1 MENALIF
8 LPRVFVAH
16 FIVGLRRT
24 MYPNLYY
31 AFSDLFHWAPQWLR
45 FINSFGFFVALSFVG
60 AALTL
65 TSELIRKEREGL
77 LQSREEI
84 VLIGKPASL
93 TELLLNFILG
103 FILGFK
109 LIGLFMTS
117 PDPNFKVQ
125 DFILSS
131 QGSWL
136 AGLGLGLLFA
146 GLKWYEKNKQKLPQP
161 QEKTIRIWP
170 HDRVGD
176 LTIYAFIFGFL
187 GAKIFNSFETWD
199 DFVKDPM
206 GSLFSFSGL
215 TFYGGLICAAL
226 AIWWYARNKGIG
238 FWQLNDATAP
248 GLMLAYA
255 IGRIGCQ
262 VSGDG
267 DWGILNSA
275 YVTERYTSKV
285 TLAKSGDYERMIGE
299 FSQAY
304 ASEFHGLDHVPHL
317 AVKAPGWLPDW
328 LFAYSYP
335 HNVIDALAGAR
346 IPGCDSS
353 DYCNHLPIPVFPT
366 PLYETLVCLGLFF
379 ILWMIRKRLKT
390 PGNLFA
396 IYLILNGVE
405 RFLIEHIR
413 VNTKYDKLPFQP
425 TQAELISS
433 ALIIS
438 GVAIL
443 WALNRR
449 KSGSSPGA
457 SSGASPGAP
466 PVSAEGTA

>member
-1 MENALIF
+1 
-8 LPRVFVAH
+8 
-16 FIVGLRRT
+16 

-31 AFSDLFHWAPQWLR
+31 AFSDIFGKAPYFLR
-45 FINSFGFFVALSFVG
+45 FINSFGFFVALAFIG

-65 TSELIRKEREGL
+65 TRELIRKERDGE
-77 LQSREEI
+77 LQSREEV
-84 VLIGKPASL
+84 VLIGKPASAGDL
-93 TELLLNFILG
+93 ILNFILG
-103 FILGFK
+103 FVLGFK
-109 LIGLFMTS
+109 LIGLFLTNS
-117 PDPNFKVQ
+117 ELFTNVQ
-125 DFILSS
+125 DFVMSR
-131 QGSWL
+131 QGSWP

-176 LTIYAFIFGFL
+176 LTIFAFIFGFA

-199 DFVKDPM
+199 EFIKDPV

-226 AIWWYARNKGIG
+226 AIWWYAKKHGIG
-238 FWQLNDATAP
+238 FWQLNDAAAP

-275 YVTERYTSKV
+275 YYSDPTTGKAV
-285 TLAKSGDYERMIGE
+285 LAAPGDYERITHIY
-299 FSQAY
+299 QTIY
-304 ASEFHGLDHVPHL
+304 ASEFKGLEHIPHL
-317 AVKAPGWLPDW
+317 AFKAPGFLPNW

-335 HNVIDALAGAR
+335 HNVIESGAR
-346 IPGCDSS
+346 LPLCAGQ
-353 DYCNHLPIPVFPT
+353 YCTQLPIPVFPT
-366 PLYETLVCLGLFF
+366 PIYETLVCLVLFG
-379 ILWMIRKRLKT
+379 ILWAIRKRIKVA
-390 PGNLFA
+390 GNLFA
-396 IYLILNGVE
+396 IYLILNGLE

-413 VNTKYDKLPFQP
+413 VNSQYDFLPGHP
-425 TQAELISS
+425 TQAEVISS
-433 ALIIS
+433 ALLIA

-443 WALNRR
+443 IKLNRR
-449 KSGSSPGA
+449 KPGLPKPSGHSD
-457 SSGASPGAP
+457 
-466 PVSAEGTA
+466 ER